1 MNLGF
6 WKPVLKINYN
16 MTITELYKQLEN
28 KDFQDH
34 ETGNLFF
41 PAYMYTY
48 DEEQEYEID
57 REILDIKN
65 RLHRPNNYLDV
76 MVIDLFEIFCDYLKQ
91 EKFAKSNKFD
101 FYRSNELEKSDA
113 VKKALEKDAYDP
125 RFLEYIHK
133 KIQTHLD
140 NAGTFEVAYVF
151 VKGFGNAYPYIRASR
166 FMNNFEKYIK
176 GFKLIMFYPGE
187 AKNYYSLFGL
197 LKDENLYRAI
207 KLINA

>member
-1 MNLGF
+1 
-6 WKPVLKINYN
+6 

-41 PAYMYTY
+41 PAYMYIY
-48 DEEQEYEID
+48 DEEKEYEID

-113 VKKALEKDAYDP
+113 VKKALEKDAYDL

-133 KIQTHLD
+133 KIQIHLD

-166 FMNNFEKYIK
+166 FMNNFEKHIK

>member
-1 MNLGF
+1 
-6 WKPVLKINYN
+6 
-16 MTITELYKQLEN
+16 MTITELYNQLEN

-48 DEEQEYEID
+48 DEEKEYEID

-125 RFLEYIHK
+125 RFLEYVHK

-151 VKGFGNAYPYIRASR
+151 VKGFGNAYPYIGASR
-166 FMNNFEKYIK
+166 FMNNFEKYFPDLVGQNAVKKKLGFYLNAFHKTSQAPFLLMAGAK
-176 GFKLIMFYPGE
+176 GLGKISFIQ
-187 AKNYYSLFGL
+187 N
-197 LKDENLYRAI
+197 
-207 KLINA
+207 